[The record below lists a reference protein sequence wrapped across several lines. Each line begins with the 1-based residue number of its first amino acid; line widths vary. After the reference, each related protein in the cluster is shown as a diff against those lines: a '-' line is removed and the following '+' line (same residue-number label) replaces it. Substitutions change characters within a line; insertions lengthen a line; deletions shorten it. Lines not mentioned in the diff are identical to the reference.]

1 MQRPGSNG
9 DDRIVWQLVAIEEQ
23 IDALS
28 AMLQEEPLQR
38 REEIFALLSQITE
51 LAVRSRHRVVESE
64 LSEMVSEAVPPEAQ
78 VTPKEIRELLEA
90 FA

>member
-1 MQRPGSNG
+1 MQRPGSND

-28 AMLQEEPLQR
+28 AILQEEPLQR
-38 REEIFALLSQITE
+38 KEEIFALLSQITE
-51 LAVRSRHRVVESE
+51 IAVRSRHRAVEME
-64 LSEMVSEAVPPEAQ
+64 VHAVAEALPPEAQ

>member
-1 MQRPGSNG
+1 MQRPGSND

-38 REEIFALLSQITE
+38 KEEIFALLAQITE
-51 LAVRSRHRVVESE
+51 IAVRSRHRAVEME
-64 LSEMVSEAVPPEAQ
+64 VHAVAKALPPEAQ
-78 VTPKEIRELLEA
+78 VTPEEIRELLEV